1 MVWVTWGLVALGP
14 LLVIV
19 AVIPLAGRMR
29 PLRRALRRL
38 SWRREE
44 LDRLRL
50 RAAGLQ
56 DQLATLHEQAG
67 ELGRRRAQAVGDRD
81 P

>member
-14 LLVIV
+14 LLVLV

-38 SWRREE
+38 SWRQEE

-50 RAAGLQ
+50 RAASVQ
-56 DQLATLHEQAG
+56 NQLATLQGQAG
-67 ELGRRRAQAVGDRD
+67 ELRRRRAGDDGD